1 MKEKKDKSDLVVTGS
16 SDVTAEPV
24 KEPEHILPE
33 KSSAV
38 NTAQTIE
45 EKINELSGV
54 DGDQVADIMEQILN
68 LTQVET
74 SLASMPAEPSY
85 ILTTLGRST
94 WLYSITRRAFFEIA
108 NGSEILSIEQVDDV
122 KSQCLIG
129 NDIFEVDNSM
139 ITYIGWN

>member
-16 SDVTAEPV
+16 NDVATEPV
-24 KEPEHILPE
+24 KEPEHILSE
-33 KSSAV
+33 KSS
-38 NTAQTIE
+38 AQTIE
-45 EKINELSGV
+45 EKINELSGI

-74 SLASMPAEPSY
+74 SLAAMPAEPSY
-85 ILTTLGRST
+85 ILTTLGRAT
-94 WLYSITRRAFFEIA
+94 WLYSITRRAFFEVA
-108 NGSEILSIEQVDDV
+108 NGSEILSIEQIDDV
-122 KSQCLIG
+122 KSQCMIG